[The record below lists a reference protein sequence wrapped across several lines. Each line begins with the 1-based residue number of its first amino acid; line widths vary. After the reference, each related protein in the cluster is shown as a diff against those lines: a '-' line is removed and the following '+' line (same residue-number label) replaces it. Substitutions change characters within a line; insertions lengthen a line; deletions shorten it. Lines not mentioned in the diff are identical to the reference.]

1 MGKANS
7 MGEDRYLKLEDVQ
20 IRFGVSRTTLWRW
33 REDRGLRVTEIGG
46 IKRIKET
53 DLHDFL
59 DRHLQGKPGA
69 N

>member
-1 MGKANS
+1 MS
-7 MGEDRYLKLEDVQ
+7 ETRFFKLSDLQ
-20 IRFGVSRTTLWRW
+20 QMFGVSRTTLWRW

>member
-1 MGKANS
+1 MND
-7 MGEDRYLKLEDVQ
+7 DRFLKFEDVQ
-20 IRFGVSRTTLWRW
+20 NMLGVSRTTLWRW

-53 DLHDFL
+53 DLHEFL